1 LALLLHFPLCS
12 ERDPGFALLPN
23 GKENTMPAVNG
34 NTIVMLFDDR
44 GKAEGAMDELLHAG
58 FQHDRVGI
66 AMPGGTVRQVTTPIE
81 EAESDA
87 AEGAVAGAV
96 GGSVA
101 GAVAGALVSGLIP
114 GIGPVMGGGILTGIL
129 LGAAAGAAGGSYVGP
144 FIAMGLT
151 EADARQVGHELKAGR
166 TVVVVKPGDR
176 HDEAVEI
183 LRSHG
188 GHEIAVGACK

>member
-1 LALLLHFPLCS
+1 
-12 ERDPGFALLPN
+12 
-23 GKENTMPAVNG
+23 MPAVNG
-34 NTIVMLFDDR
+34 NTVVMLFDDR

-58 FQHDRVGI
+58 FQHDQVGI

-81 EAESDA
+81 EAEADA

-101 GAVAGALVSGLIP
+101 GAVAGALVSGLVP
-114 GIGPVMGGGILTGIL
+114 GIGPVIGGGMLTGIL
-129 LGAAAGAAGGSYVGP
+129 LGAAAGAAGGSYLGP

-166 TVVVVKPGDR
+166 TVVVVKAGDR
-176 HDEAVEI
+176 HDEAIEI

-188 GHEIAVGACK
+188 GHEIVVPATR